1 MKVKT
6 VNSICENLPP
16 MSGAEKVIKELKKLD
31 YKVICFSG
39 GFKNATIPFMNKY
52 GLDAEFS
59 NILHEKD
66 GILTG
71 LVGGEMMFSS
81 SKGAMLQTLQR
92 LLKIP
97 VSDTIVIGD
106 GANDISMF
114 EHAGKKIAFCAK
126 PILKSHADVII
137 EVKDLT
143 AVLDCI

>member
-1 MKVKT
+1 M
-6 VNSICENLPP
+6 
-16 MSGAEKVIKELKKLD
+16 
-31 YKVICFSG
+31 
-39 GFKNATIPFMNKY
+39 
-52 GLDAEFS
+52 
-59 NILHEKD
+59 HEKD
-66 GILTG
+66 GMLTG
-71 LVGGEMMFSS
+71 LGGGEMMFSS
-81 SKGAMLQTLQR
+81 SKRAMLQTLQR